1 MIVLLI
7 VCDASTFKLAILR
20 SSLRLLIY
28 YRNFKFLHT
37 KLNYRIV
44 INFCNNRHTGGE
56 SAFGSSRFES
66 ILFSFL
72 SGFIYKARRKVED
85 IFIKTVRSFTNIY
98 IYISP
103 RFSSLFRSKSLRY
116 FSYARTNNRLWLIE
130 KPFFPTF
137 SRCAHAEFE
146 RGKNR
151 G

>member
-37 KLNYRIV
+37 KLDYRIV

-98 IYISP
+98 IYIYPLDFLLYLDQRVCDTSP
-103 RFSSLFRSKSLRY
+103 TQGQTTGF
-116 FSYARTNNRLWLIE
+116 
-130 KPFFPTF
+130 
-137 SRCAHAEFE
+137 
-146 RGKNR
+146 G
-151 G
+151 